1 VLLDLSVKNA
11 LVRTLNRRLLQRYQT
26 SSSDL
31 AEREM
36 RVPADLFFCPQRH
49 MTEIESLFRNTAQAV
64 AFSAEIPD
72 PQTYLALDVVDL
84 PVLLSRDTNGTL
96 HAFINACAHRGA
108 RVAEGAGRGSKLV
121 CGFHGWTYSLDGQL
135 VGRPQ
140 ELCFTTAK
148 QECGLTRLPV
158 LEKFGIVFLGMNPE
172 FSPDKLEVALEGLND
187 ELENYHLEQYRTVE
201 RRQFDVD
208 ANWKLVTYLSLE
220 SYHFNI
226 LHRNSV
232 ATVLASNAVVDTY
245 NNHSRWAFPFK
256 SIDRLANL
264 DEQDWPNELQG
275 SCTYTLY
282 PGLILIVN
290 ASGAQ
295 MIRAEPG
302 ANAGKSRVVYVG
314 IAPTQIDP
322 NTAEQAYNFG
332 GQVFET
338 EDLPVAQECQLGLE
352 AGQRDLIIGV
362 NEPLLQFWTR
372 IWTEV

>member
-1 VLLDLSVKNA
+1 MKDEAVHA
-11 LVRTLNRRLLQRYQT
+11 LNRRLLERLQT
-26 SSSDL
+26 STSDL

-49 MTEIESLFRNTAQAV
+49 TTEVQSLFRNVAQAV
-64 AFSAEIPD
+64 AFSAEIQG

-84 PVLLSRDTNGTL
+84 PVLLSRDTRGTL

-108 RVAEGAGRGSKLV
+108 RVANGAGQGSKLV

-135 VGRPQ
+135 IGRPQ
-140 ELCFTTAK
+140 EQCFTAAK

-158 LEKFGIVFLGMNPE
+158 LEKFGIVLLGMNPQ
-172 FSPDKLEVALEGLND
+172 FPPDKLEVALDGLSD
-187 ELENYHLEQYRTVE
+187 ELESYHLEQYRTVE
-201 RRQFDVD
+201 RRHFDVN

-245 NNHSRWAFPFK
+245 GNHSRWAFPFK
-256 SIDRLANL
+256 SIDRLANM
-264 DEQDWPNELQG
+264 DEKDWPSELEG

-282 PGLILIVN
+282 PGVMLIVN

-295 MIRAEPG
+295 MIRSEPG
-302 ANAGKSRVVYVG
+302 ATAGESRVVYAG
-314 IAPTQIDP
+314 IAPTQIDFES
-322 NTAEQAYNFG
+322 AEQAYNFG

-338 EDLPVAQECQLGLE
+338 EDLPIAQECQRGLE
-352 AGQRDLIIGV
+352 AGQRELIIGV

-372 IWTEV
+372 IWTQIS